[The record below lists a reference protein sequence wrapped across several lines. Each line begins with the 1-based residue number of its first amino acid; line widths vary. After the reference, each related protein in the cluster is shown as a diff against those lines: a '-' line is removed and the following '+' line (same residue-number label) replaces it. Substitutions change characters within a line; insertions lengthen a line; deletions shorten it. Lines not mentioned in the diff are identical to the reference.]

1 MKYNVSS
8 LGRRA
13 AALALA
19 LLLSVPPVFA
29 SSAGEPKLIT
39 RLELA
44 QGLTYV
50 NTISQHPSTGRT
62 ESYALELSPDSGIQ
76 AIMLQSS
83 GTVYASATVAGAVK
97 QAQQRGWQVLG
108 AINTDYFSTA
118 TGVPMGLSIED
129 GVYKSG
135 AEGFGTIAVTDN
147 GMEYVSDPQ
156 ITMTLTHQGTGQVTD
171 IPHFNKW
178 RTVGGL
184 YLLNGDFSTVSTRT
198 DGSAGWM
205 VRLKLTGGDEGKKLT
220 VRSDL
225 TLEVTEL
232 LRTDQSATIG
242 EDEYILTAPNSTQWD
257 ELYDTFQVGDRVTLS
272 TRCENDALSSAQ
284 WAGGCGDLMIWDGAM
299 TDTASWQHVSEGRA
313 PRTALG
319 VKADGTL
326 LCYVAD
332 GRQSGYSGGLT
343 QKELAQEL
351 LDQGCVWAVNLDGG
365 GSSTMSV
372 RIPGQSASAVVNR
385 PSDGKA
391 RGCATFLLLVTDEQ
405 GDGKDRRLVLKE
417 DGLTVLAGSSLTLGD
432 AVVLDSAGTPLDTAV
447 TDLIFR
453 SETGLGSFDGGVYT
467 AGDKAGTETVVLSSK
482 SLALQGTAQIHV
494 VDSLSALS
502 ITEQDG
508 GKAITGL
515 TLPVGSSVQLS
526 AAGTYWSRAALR
538 GGSGVTWSVE
548 GNPGTI
554 TADGVFTAS
563 TGGGSGSVAVSAG
576 GMTCTIPVTLKN
588 IHTDVDESHWAYT
601 AVEYCYEKGIV
612 GGVTPTLFG
621 RDEPIRRGD
630 FLLMLYAALG
640 RPAAAGGCTFTDVK
654 ETDYYYKAL
663 SWGQA
668 SGLAS
673 GTGDGAYSPAANI
686 TREQAFTILRRALPL
701 LGIDCEDGDPDIL
714 KHYSDYSSI
723 AAYALT
729 PTATLVSQGIVSG
742 KGDGIDPAGKLTR
755 AEMAAL
761 LYKLL
766 HYTPPETPV
775 IPGPAEPEPE
785 PGQPDLP
792 EDLSVS
798 LNISDVTLRS
808 GETVQLTAALSPAGS
823 EGTVTWTVSDPS
835 ALTVTVDG
843 AVTNIF
849 AGVGNPTATVTASC
863 GSASASCLVRC
874 QPARLTGS
882 VTNAELGLNVRSGP
896 STSSA
901 VIGSLKNGARVVV
914 LDEGTGG
921 WYQILFVHNGQAAIG
936 YVSADY
942 LTLNQ

>member
-1 MKYNVSS
+1 MNNKVSS

-19 LLLSVPPVFA
+19 LLLSIPPVSA
-29 SSAGEPKLIT
+29 SSAGEPKLTT

-62 ESYALELSPDSGIQ
+62 ESYALELSPDSGVQ

-83 GTVYASATVAGAVK
+83 GTIYASATVAGAVK
-97 QAQQRGWQVLG
+97 QAQQRGWRVLG

-118 TGVPMGLSIED
+118 TGVPMGLSVED

-135 AEGFGTIAVTDN
+135 AEGFGTIAVTDS
-147 GMEYVSDPQ
+147 GVEYVSDPQ
-156 ITMTLTHQGTGQVTD
+156 IAMALTHQGTGQVTD
-171 IPHFNKW
+171 VPHFNKW

-205 VRLKLTGGDEGKKLT
+205 VRLKLTGGDEGADLT
-220 VRSDL
+220 LNSDL
-225 TLEVTEL
+225 TLEVTEV
-232 LRTDQSATIG
+232 LRTDQSVSIG
-242 EDEYILTAPNSTQWD
+242 QDEYILTAPDGTQWD
-257 ELYDTFQVGDRVTLS
+257 GLYDAFQVGDRVTLS
-272 TRCENDALSSAQ
+272 TRCENAVLASAR
-284 WAGGCGDLMIWDGAM
+284 WAGGCGDLMVADGAM
-299 TDTASWQHVSEGRA
+299 TDTSSWQHVSEGRA

-372 RIPGQSASAVVNR
+372 RIPGQSAAAVVNR

-391 RGCATFLLLVTDEQ
+391 RGCATFLLLVTDDQ
-405 GDGKDRRLVLKE
+405 GDGKNRRLVLKE
-417 DGLTVLAGSSLTLGD
+417 DGLTVLTGSSLTLGE
-432 AVVLDSAGTPLDTAV
+432 AAVLDSAGDPVDTAV
-447 TDLIFR
+447 TDLTFR
-453 SETGLGSFDGGVYT
+453 AEAGLGSFDGAVYT
-467 AGDKAGTETVVLSSK
+467 AGSTAGTETVVLSSK
-482 SLALQGTAQIHV
+482 SLGLQGTARIHV

-502 ITEQDG
+502 ITEQGG
-508 GKAITGL
+508 GKALSSL
-515 TLPVGSSVQLS
+515 TMPAGGSLQLS

-538 GGSGVTWSVE
+538 DGSGAVWSVE
-548 GNPGTI
+548 GDPGAI

-563 TGGGSGSVAVSAG
+563 TEGGSGSVVVTAG
-576 GMTCTIPVTLKN
+576 GLTCTIPVTLKN
-588 IHTDVDESHWAYT
+588 THTDVEEGHWAYT
-601 AVEYCYEKGIV
+601 AVEYCYEQGIV
-612 GGVTPTLFG
+612 GGITPTLFG

-640 RPAAAGGCTFTDVK
+640 RPAAAEGCTFTDVK
-654 ETDYYYKAL
+654 ETDYYYQAL

-668 SGLAS
+668 AGLAS

-701 LGIDCEDGDPDIL
+701 LGIDCEDGDPAIL
-714 KHYSDYSSI
+714 TYYSDFSSI
-723 AAYALT
+723 SAYALT

-742 KGDGIDPAGKLTR
+742 KGDGIDPAGRLTR

-761 LYKLL
+761 LYKLT
-766 HYTPPETPV
+766 HYTPPESPV
-775 IPGPAEPEPE
+775 IPGPTEPEPE
-785 PGQPDLP
+785 QPALP
-792 EDLSVS
+792 DDLSLS
-798 LNISDVTLRS
+798 LDLTDVTLRS
-808 GETVQLTAALSPAGS
+808 GETVQLTAALSP
-823 EGTVTWTVSDPS
+823 EGTQGAVTWAVSDPS
-835 ALTVTVDG
+835 ALTVTADG

-849 AGVGNPTATVTASC
+849 AGVGNPTATVTASF

-896 STSSA
+896 GTSSA
-901 VIGSLKNGARVVV
+901 VIGSLKNGTRVVV
-914 LDEGTGG
+914 MDGETEG